1 MSTQTNYSLTDL
13 AKLKIHFIGVGG
25 AGMSGIARIMLAKGF
40 SISGSDKSESAMLT
54 SLKALGAEIFI
65 GHASQNLGDA
75 QMVIISSAINESNA
89 ELLAAKAKGLPII
102 ARATALAWLMSE
114 STSVAIAGTHGKT
127 TTTAMLTVALQSAGL
142 DPSFAI
148 GGTINTA
155 GTNAH
160 SGTGT
165 IFVAEADESD
175 GSFLAY
181 KPTGAIITNI
191 ELDHV
196 DHFPNE
202 DAVFAVFEQ
211 FVSSIKQ
218 GGFLV
223 ACGDDAGVNNLLKRI
238 KRTDLQIYLYG
249 KGTSNDFRIDKI
261 HLAPKGSSSVVSST
275 GRKVGE
281 LNLAVAGEHNLL
293 NGLAAFAAA
302 SALGAAETKVLD
314 GLASFTGTKRRF
326 ELKGEVGGV
335 KVIDDYGHHPTEVN
349 VTLTTA
355 KNLAQAGRV
364 IVIFQPHRYSRTAAF
379 ATQFSTSLALADFTY
394 LLEVYAASE
403 KPLPGVSSLLIA
415 KAMNPQQ
422 VKFEP
427 SMIEVV
433 NEVVAMAKSGDVIL
447 TLGAGDVSSLGEPI
461 LPIDSPNCW
470 TAISSG

>member
-54 SLKALGAEIFI
+54 SLKALGAEIFV

-461 LPIDSPNCW
+461 LQALANR
-470 TAISSG
+470 

>member
-1 MSTQTNYSLTDL
+1 MSTQSNYSLTDL

-75 QMVIISSAINESNA
+75 QMVIISSAINESNS

-127 TTTAMLTVALQSAGL
+127 TTTAMLTVALQFAGL

-160 SGTGT
+160 SGTGK

-202 DAVFAVFEQ
+202 DAVFEVFEQ

-249 KGTSNDFRIDKI
+249 KGSSNDFRIDKI

-275 GRKVGE
+275 GRKVGD

-415 KAMNPQQ
+415 KAMNPLQ

-461 LPIDSPNCW
+461 LQALENR
-470 TAISSG
+470 

>member
-1 MSTQTNYSLTDL
+1 MSTQANYSLTDL

-54 SLKALGAEIFI
+54 SLKALGAEIFV

-181 KPTGAIITNI
+181 KPTGAIVTNI

-461 LPIDSPNCW
+461 LQALANR
-470 TAISSG
+470 

>member
-54 SLKALGAEIFI
+54 SLKALGAEIFV

-238 KRTDLQIYLYG
+238 KRSDLQIHLYG

-326 ELKGEVGGV
+326 ELKGEVDGV

-461 LPIDSPNCW
+461 LQALANR
-470 TAISSG
+470 

>member
-433 NEVVAMAKSGDVIL
+433 NEVAAMAKSGDVIL

-461 LPIDSPNCW
+461 LQALANR
-470 TAISSG
+470 

>member
-1 MSTQTNYSLTDL
+1 MSTQSNYSLTDL

-75 QMVIISSAINESNA
+75 QMVIISSAINESNS

-160 SGTGT
+160 SGTGK

-202 DAVFAVFEQ
+202 DAVFEVFEQ

-249 KGTSNDFRIDKI
+249 KGSSNDFRIDKI

-275 GRKVGE
+275 GRKVGD

-415 KAMNPQQ
+415 KAMNPLQ

-461 LPIDSPNCW
+461 LQALENR
-470 TAISSG
+470 

>member
-54 SLKALGAEIFI
+54 SLRALGAEIFI

-202 DAVFAVFEQ
+202 DAVFEVFEQ

-238 KRTDLQIYLYG
+238 QRTDLQIYLYG
-249 KGTSNDFRIDKI
+249 KGSSNDFRIDKI

-275 GRKVGE
+275 GRKVGD

-302 SALGAAETKVLD
+302 SALEAAETKVLD

-326 ELKGEVGGV
+326 ELKGEVDGV
-335 KVIDDYGHHPTEVN
+335 KVIDDYGHHPTEVK

-461 LPIDSPNCW
+461 LQALANR
-470 TAISSG
+470 

>member
-54 SLKALGAEIFI
+54 SLKALGAEIFV

-181 KPTGAIITNI
+181 KPTGAIVTNI

-218 GGFLV
+218 EGFLV
-223 ACGDDAGVNNLLKRI
+223 ACGDDAGVNTLLKRI
-238 KRTDLQIYLYG
+238 KRTDLQIHLYG

-302 SALGAAETKVLD
+302 SALGAAETKILD

-461 LPIDSPNCW
+461 LQALANR
-470 TAISSG
+470 

>member
-1 MSTQTNYSLTDL
+1 MRTQTNYSLTDL

-238 KRTDLQIYLYG
+238 KRSDLQIYLYG

-461 LPIDSPNCW
+461 LQALANR
-470 TAISSG
+470 

>member
-54 SLKALGAEIFI
+54 SLKALGAEIFV

-181 KPTGAIITNI
+181 KPTGAIVTNI

-403 KPLPGVSSLLIA
+403 NPLPGVSSLLIA
-415 KAMNPQQ
+415 KRMNPQQ

-461 LPIDSPNCW
+461 LQALANR
-470 TAISSG
+470 

>member
-1 MSTQTNYSLTDL
+1 MSNQTNLSLADL

-238 KRTDLQIYLYG
+238 QRTDLQIYLYG
-249 KGTSNDFRIDKI
+249 KSASNDFRIDKI

-293 NGLAAFAAA
+293 NGLAAFASA

-461 LPIDSPNCW
+461 LQALANR
-470 TAISSG
+470 

>member
-211 FVSSIKQ
+211 FASSIKQ

-238 KRTDLQIYLYG
+238 QRTDLQIYLYG

-461 LPIDSPNCW
+461 LQALANR
-470 TAISSG
+470 

>member
-1 MSTQTNYSLTDL
+1 MNTQTEYSLTDL

-65 GHASQNLGDA
+65 GHASQNLGNA
-75 QMVIISSAINESNA
+75 QIVIISSAINESNA

-238 KRTDLQIYLYG
+238 KRTDLQIHLYG

-261 HLAPKGSSSVVSST
+261 HLAPKGSSSVVSIT

-281 LNLAVAGEHNLL
+281 LNLAIAGEHNLL

-302 SALGAAETKVLD
+302 SALGAAETKVLH

-326 ELKGEVGGV
+326 EFKGEVDGV

-379 ATQFSTSLALADFTY
+379 ATQFSTSLSVADFTY

-461 LPIDSPNCW
+461 LQALANR
-470 TAISSG
+470 

>member
-302 SALGAAETKVLD
+302 SALEAAETKVLD

-461 LPIDSPNCW
+461 LQALANR
-470 TAISSG
+470 

>member
-54 SLKALGAEIFI
+54 SLRALGAEIFI

-202 DAVFAVFEQ
+202 DAVFEVFEQ

-223 ACGDDAGVNNLLKRI
+223 ACGDDAGVSNLLKRI
-238 KRTDLQIYLYG
+238 QRTDLQIYLYG
-249 KGTSNDFRIDKI
+249 KGSSNDFRIDKI

-275 GRKVGE
+275 GRKVGD

-302 SALGAAETKVLD
+302 SALGAAETKLLN

-335 KVIDDYGHHPTEVN
+335 KVIDDYGHHPTEVK

-461 LPIDSPNCW
+461 LQALANR
-470 TAISSG
+470 

>member
-54 SLKALGAEIFI
+54 SLKALGAEIFV

-335 KVIDDYGHHPTEVN
+335 KVIDDYGHHPTELT

-379 ATQFSTSLALADFTY
+379 AKQFSAALALADFTY

-461 LPIDSPNCW
+461 LQALANR
-470 TAISSG
+470 

>member
-238 KRTDLQIYLYG
+238 KRTDLQIHLYG

-326 ELKGEVGGV
+326 ELKGEVDGV

-461 LPIDSPNCW
+461 LQALANR
-470 TAISSG
+470 

>member
-181 KPTGAIITNI
+181 KPTGAIVTNI

-238 KRTDLQIYLYG
+238 KRSDLQIHLYG

-461 LPIDSPNCW
+461 LQALANR
-470 TAISSG
+470 

>member
-1 MSTQTNYSLTDL
+1 MNNQINYSLTDL

-65 GHASQNLGDA
+65 GHASQNLGNA
-75 QMVIISSAINESNA
+75 QMVIISSAINESNE

-202 DAVFAVFEQ
+202 AAVFAVFEQ

-223 ACGDDAGVNNLLKRI
+223 ACGDDAGVNTLLKRI
-238 KRTDLQIYLYG
+238 KRSDLQIHLYG
-249 KGTSNDFRIDKI
+249 KGSSNDFRIDKI

-302 SALGAAETKVLD
+302 SALGAVETKVLD

-335 KVIDDYGHHPTEVN
+335 KVIDDYGHHPTELT

-379 ATQFSTSLALADFTY
+379 AKQFSAALALADFSY

-461 LPIDSPNCW
+461 LQALANR
-470 TAISSG
+470 

>member
-211 FVSSIKQ
+211 FASSIKQ

-238 KRTDLQIYLYG
+238 QRTDLQIYLYG

-302 SALGAAETKVLD
+302 SALEAAETKVLD

-326 ELKGEVGGV
+326 ELKGEVDGV

-379 ATQFSTSLALADFTY
+379 ATQFSTSLSLADFTY

-461 LPIDSPNCW
+461 LQALANR
-470 TAISSG
+470 

>member
-238 KRTDLQIYLYG
+238 KRSDLQIHLYG

-293 NGLAAFAAA
+293 NGLAALAAA

-326 ELKGEVGGV
+326 ELKGEVDGV

-461 LPIDSPNCW
+461 LQALANR
-470 TAISSG
+470 

>member
-1 MSTQTNYSLTDL
+1 MNTQINYSLTDL

-65 GHASQNLGDA
+65 GHASQNLGNA
-75 QMVIISSAINESNA
+75 QMVIISSAINESNE

-181 KPTGAIITNI
+181 KPTGAIVTNI

-302 SALGAAETKVLD
+302 SALGAAEIKVLD

-415 KAMNPQQ
+415 KAMNPKQ

-461 LPIDSPNCW
+461 LQALANR
-470 TAISSG
+470 

>member
-1 MSTQTNYSLTDL
+1 MSTQANYSLTDL

-181 KPTGAIITNI
+181 KPTGAIVTNI

-223 ACGDDAGVNNLLKRI
+223 ACGDDAGVSNLLKRI

-281 LNLAVAGEHNLL
+281 LNLTVAGEHNLL

-461 LPIDSPNCW
+461 LQALANR
-470 TAISSG
+470 

>member
-1 MSTQTNYSLTDL
+1 
-13 AKLKIHFIGVGG
+13 
-25 AGMSGIARIMLAKGF
+25 
-40 SISGSDKSESAMLT
+40 MLT
-54 SLKALGAEIFI
+54 SLKALGAEIFV

-461 LPIDSPNCW
+461 LQALANR
-470 TAISSG
+470 

>member
-1 MSTQTNYSLTDL
+1 MNTQTNYSLTDL

-54 SLKALGAEIFI
+54 SLKALGAEIFV

-181 KPTGAIITNI
+181 KPTGAIVTNI

-461 LPIDSPNCW
+461 LQALANR
-470 TAISSG
+470 

>member
-211 FVSSIKQ
+211 FASSIKQ

-238 KRTDLQIYLYG
+238 QRTDLQIYLYG

-326 ELKGEVGGV
+326 ELKGEVDGV

-415 KAMNPQQ
+415 KAMNPQH

-461 LPIDSPNCW
+461 LQALANR
-470 TAISSG
+470 

>member
-1 MSTQTNYSLTDL
+1 MNTQINYSLTDL

-65 GHASQNLGDA
+65 GHASQNLGNA
-75 QMVIISSAINESNA
+75 QMVIISSAINESNE

-202 DAVFAVFEQ
+202 AAVFAVFEQ

-223 ACGDDAGVNNLLKRI
+223 ACGDDAGVNTLLKRI
-238 KRTDLQIYLYG
+238 KRSDLQIHLYG
-249 KGTSNDFRIDKI
+249 KGSSNDFRIDKI

-302 SALGAAETKVLD
+302 SALGAVETKVLD

-335 KVIDDYGHHPTEVN
+335 KVIDDYGHHPTELT

-355 KNLAQAGRV
+355 KNLAQSGRV

-379 ATQFSTSLALADFTY
+379 AKQFSAALALADFSY

-461 LPIDSPNCW
+461 LQALANR
-470 TAISSG
+470 

>member
-181 KPTGAIITNI
+181 KPTGAIVTNI

-202 DAVFAVFEQ
+202 DAVSQ
-211 FVSSIKQ
+211 F
-218 GGFLV
+218 L
-223 ACGDDAGVNNLLKRI
+223 NNLL
-238 KRTDLQIYLYG
+238 
-249 KGTSNDFRIDKI
+249 
-261 HLAPKGSSSVVSST
+261 
-275 GRKVGE
+275 
-281 LNLAVAGEHNLL
+281 
-293 NGLAAFAAA
+293 
-302 SALGAAETKVLD
+302 
-314 GLASFTGTKRRF
+314 
-326 ELKGEVGGV
+326 
-335 KVIDDYGHHPTEVN
+335 
-349 VTLTTA
+349 
-355 KNLAQAGRV
+355 AQ
-364 IVIFQPHRYSRTAAF
+364 
-379 ATQFSTSLALADFTY
+379 
-394 LLEVYAASE
+394 
-403 KPLPGVSSLLIA
+403 
-415 KAMNPQQ
+415 
-422 VKFEP
+422 
-427 SMIEVV
+427 
-433 NEVVAMAKSGDVIL
+433 
-447 TLGAGDVSSLGEPI
+447 
-461 LPIDSPNCW
+461 
-470 TAISSG
+470 

>member
-1 MSTQTNYSLTDL
+1 MNTQINYSLTDL

-65 GHASQNLGDA
+65 GHASQNLGNA
-75 QMVIISSAINESNA
+75 QMVIISSAINESNE

-202 DAVFAVFEQ
+202 AAVFAVFEQ

-223 ACGDDAGVNNLLKRI
+223 ACGDDAGVNTLLKRI
-238 KRTDLQIYLYG
+238 KRSDLQIHLYG
-249 KGTSNDFRIDKI
+249 KGSSNDFRIDKI

-302 SALGAAETKVLD
+302 SALGAVETKVLD

-335 KVIDDYGHHPTEVN
+335 KVIDDYGHHPTELT

-379 ATQFSTSLALADFTY
+379 AKQFSAALALADFSY

-433 NEVVAMAKSGDVIL
+433 NEIVAMAKSGDVIL

-461 LPIDSPNCW
+461 LQALANR
-470 TAISSG
+470 

>member
-1 MSTQTNYSLTDL
+1 MNTQINYSLTDL

-54 SLKALGAEIFI
+54 SLKALGAEIFV

-127 TTTAMLTVALQSAGL
+127 TTTAMLTVSLQSAGL

-181 KPTGAIITNI
+181 KPTGAIVTNI

-326 ELKGEVGGV
+326 ELKGEVDGV

-461 LPIDSPNCW
+461 LQALANR
-470 TAISSG
+470 

>member
-238 KRTDLQIYLYG
+238 KRSDLQIYLYG

-461 LPIDSPNCW
+461 LQALANR
-470 TAISSG
+470 

>member
-1 MSTQTNYSLTDL
+1 MNTQINYSLTDL

-65 GHASQNLGDA
+65 GHASQNLGNA
-75 QMVIISSAINESNA
+75 QMVIISSAINESNE

-202 DAVFAVFEQ
+202 AAVFAVFEQ

-223 ACGDDAGVNNLLKRI
+223 ACGDDAGVNTLLKRI
-238 KRTDLQIYLYG
+238 KRSDLQIHLYG
-249 KGTSNDFRIDKI
+249 KGSSNDFRIDKI

-302 SALGAAETKVLD
+302 SALGAVETKVLD

-335 KVIDDYGHHPTEVN
+335 KVIDDYGHHPTELT

-379 ATQFSTSLALADFTY
+379 AKQFSAALALADFSY

-433 NEVVAMAKSGDVIL
+433 NEVAAMAKSGDVIL

-461 LPIDSPNCW
+461 LQALANR
-470 TAISSG
+470 

>member
-142 DPSFAI
+142 DPSVAI

-461 LPIDSPNCW
+461 LQALANR
-470 TAISSG
+470 

>member
-218 GGFLV
+218 EGFLV

-249 KGTSNDFRIDKI
+249 KGASNDFRIDKI

-461 LPIDSPNCW
+461 LQALANR
-470 TAISSG
+470 

>member
-238 KRTDLQIYLYG
+238 KRSDLQIHLYG

-326 ELKGEVGGV
+326 ELKGEVDGV

-461 LPIDSPNCW
+461 LQALANR
-470 TAISSG
+470 

>member
-1 MSTQTNYSLTDL
+1 MNTQTDYSLADL

-65 GHASQNLGDA
+65 GHASQNLGNA
-75 QMVIISSAINESNA
+75 QIVIISSAINESNA

-238 KRTDLQIYLYG
+238 KRTDLQIHLYG

-261 HLAPKGSSSVVSST
+261 HLAPKGSSSVVSIT

-281 LNLAVAGEHNLL
+281 LNLAIAGEHNLL

-302 SALGAAETKVLD
+302 SALGAAETKVLH

-326 ELKGEVGGV
+326 EFKGEVDGV

-379 ATQFSTSLALADFTY
+379 ATQFSTSLSLADFTY

-461 LPIDSPNCW
+461 LQALANR
-470 TAISSG
+470 